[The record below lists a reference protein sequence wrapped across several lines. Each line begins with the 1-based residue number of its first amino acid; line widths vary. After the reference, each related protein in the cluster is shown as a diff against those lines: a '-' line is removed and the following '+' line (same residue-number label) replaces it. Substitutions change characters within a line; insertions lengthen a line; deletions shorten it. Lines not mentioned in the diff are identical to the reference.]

1 MEPHADGTLYRDPS
15 VPGFYQEITYDALA
29 GHSTSTYDIQT
40 YTTKHHTVSYNTKVR
55 TTKDTPTSIMAENKV
70 PTKNCRAGF
79 SWTNCK
85 TGCQR
90 LPIKC
95 ILKRRT
101 RTCCRMQSYLCSQSS
116 STEILSKARRIRSQ
130 KGCPLPGKG
139 FVQTSRSR
147 VLARRNS
154 RSRDRVSLG
163 SLPQV

>member
-1 MEPHADGTLYRDPS
+1 MEPHADGTLYRNPS

-40 YTTKHHTVSYNTKVR
+40 YTTKHHTVSYNTKMR
-55 TTKDTPTSIMAENKV
+55 TTKDTPTSIMAEKV

-116 STEILSKARRIRSQ
+116 STEIFIESKTNAKPKRMPFAGEGLRSNEQ
-130 KGCPLPGKG
+130 I
-139 FVQTSRSR
+139 SRS
-147 VLARRNS
+147 S
-154 RSRDRVSLG
+154 
-163 SLPQV
+163 